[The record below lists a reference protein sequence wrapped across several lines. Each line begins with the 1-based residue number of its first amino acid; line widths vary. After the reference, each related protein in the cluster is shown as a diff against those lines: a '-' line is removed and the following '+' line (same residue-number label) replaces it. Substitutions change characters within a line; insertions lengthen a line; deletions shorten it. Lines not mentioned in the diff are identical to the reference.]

1 MQRSMIRKRMLQEVP
16 KATVVITNPTHLS
29 IAIKYEAGMR
39 APMVVAKGADNIAMK
54 IREIAAEHNIP
65 MVENKPLAQA
75 LYKSVEV
82 EQEIPEEY
90 YQAVAE
96 ILKVIFRKKQ

>member
-1 MQRSMIRKRMLQEVP
+1 
-16 KATVVITNPTHLS
+16 
-29 IAIKYEAGMR
+29 
-39 APMVVAKGADNIAMK
+39 MK
-54 IREIAAEHNIP
+54 IREIGKEHNIP
-65 MVENKPLAQA
+65 MIENKPLAQA

-96 ILKVIFRKKQ
+96 ILKIIFRKKQ